1 MRPDQTLDID
11 LLSAETGSTVEFR
24 EVLLVAADNGGTT
37 VGNPLVDGA
46 RVIAEVLEQGRDR
59 KLMVFKYKN
68 KTRYRRRHG
77 HRRAFTRLAIRQ
89 ILTDG
94 QEPVA
99 GVEKKPARK
108 RTAPK
113 PKEAPAVAE
122 AEEPSAT
129 EASAEAPTPE
139 AAAKPKRAPRARKPA
154 KSDSGAGDAIE
165 AHDPEAPKPARRP
178 RTKKTESEG

>member
-1 MRPDQTLDID
+1 VRPDQTLDID

-24 EVLLVAADNGGTT
+24 EVLLVAADGGGTT

-68 KTRYRRRHG
+68 KTRYRRHHG
-77 HRRAFTRLAIRQ
+77 HRRAFTRVAIRQ

-94 QEPVA
+94 QEPA
-99 GVEKKPARK
+99 AEVEKKPARK
-108 RTAPK
+108 RPAPK
-113 PKEAPAVAE
+113 PKAEPIGEEAEVQAVAE
-122 AEEPSAT
+122 A
-129 EASAEAPTPE
+129 SAEVSQAE
-139 AAAKPKRAPRARKPA
+139 AEAKPQRAPRARKPA
-154 KSDSGAGDAIE
+154 APDSGAGATE
-165 AHDPEAPKPARRP
+165 AGEPGAPKPARRP